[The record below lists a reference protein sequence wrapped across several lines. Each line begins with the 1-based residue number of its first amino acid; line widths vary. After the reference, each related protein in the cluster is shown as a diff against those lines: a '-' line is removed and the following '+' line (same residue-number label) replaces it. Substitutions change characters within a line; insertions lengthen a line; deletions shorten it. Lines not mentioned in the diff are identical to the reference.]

1 MPPTLSLTVVL
12 AARCRSKLGTS
23 CWLSSAIKEFQ
34 TISWNVTMTKCNRVM
49 LALLA
54 IYICRYLHIYAIWC
68 AKNFFSTPG
77 VLRLCSEHEI
87 VTTVTAALLCSC
99 RPAHTTPII
108 YICRQLPRCS
118 IYSPLA
124 GTVLSL
130 STLSEVVS
138 TRRSCA
144 PPSTRTPPS
153 PRPGTPPSC
162 SSCRAREISDSSA
175 VKLLSVSDK
184 MDSNLPKMACSLH
197 REVQH

>member
-1 MPPTLSLTVVL
+1 
-12 AARCRSKLGTS
+12 
-23 CWLSSAIKEFQ
+23 
-34 TISWNVTMTKCNRVM
+34 M

-54 IYICRYLHIYAIWC
+54 IYRYLQIYIYLHIYAIWC
-68 AKNFFSTPG
+68 ARIFFSTPG

-87 VTTVTAALLCSC
+87 VTTVTAALLCC
-99 RPAHTTPII
+99 FRPAHTTPII

>member
-1 MPPTLSLTVVL
+1 M
-12 AARCRSKLGTS
+12 CEKL
-23 CWLSSAIKEFQ
+23 
-34 TISWNVTMTKCNRVM
+34 
-49 LALLA
+49 
-54 IYICRYLHIYAIWC
+54 
-68 AKNFFSTPG
+68 FFSTPG

-87 VTTVTAALLCSC
+87 VTTVTAALLCC
-99 RPAHTTPII
+99 FRPAHTTPII

>member
-1 MPPTLSLTVVL
+1 MIEVQERHEKSQKKDNSSSQMRLL
-12 AARCRSKLGTS
+12 RGTAH
-23 CWLSSAIKEFQ
+23 LQIH
-34 TISWNVTMTKCNRVM
+34 
-49 LALLA
+49 
-54 IYICRYLHIYAIWC
+54 IYYYLHIYAIWC
-68 AKNFFSTPG
+68 ARIFFSTPG

-87 VTTVTAALLCSC
+87 VTTVTALCASD
-99 RPAHTTPII
+99 PHTPHPLFTSVGS
-108 YICRQLPRCS
+108 CS

-162 SSCRAREISDSSA
+162 SCCRAREISDSSA